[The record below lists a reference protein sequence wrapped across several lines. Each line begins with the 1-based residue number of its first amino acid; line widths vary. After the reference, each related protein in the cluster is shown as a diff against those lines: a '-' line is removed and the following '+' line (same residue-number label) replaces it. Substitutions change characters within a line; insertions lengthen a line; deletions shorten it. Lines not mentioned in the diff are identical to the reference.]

1 MFDNDD
7 KLEALGK
14 SAPSTPPGLSPEAQL
29 IRELERQSAAE
40 IKKLR
45 AYERKE
51 TKVRVDLW
59 PGNSSSQAELH
70 LSGKTNDIS
79 EGGCSAVFDA
89 AVLPGDIFRLAFDPK
104 ALSLPLVF
112 ARVMRCRMLSED
124 AFEVGFRFFTPVK
137 LPKATPKDL
146 LD

>member
-1 MFDNDD
+1 MFDNNDELD
-7 KLEALGK
+7 ALGK
-14 SAPSTPPGLSPEAQL
+14 SAPSTKPGLSPEAQL
-29 IRELERQSAAE
+29 IAELERQSISE
-40 IKKLR
+40 IQKLR
-45 AYERKE
+45 AHERKE

-59 PGNSSSQAELH
+59 PGNSSAQGELH

-104 ALSLPLVF
+104 ELSLPLVF

-137 LPKATPKDL
+137 LPKAAPKNP